1 MITIPLFKVIK
12 NDNFCLYLLKN
23 LYFMEVEIAKNIS
36 DSGYLLGEIAAI
48 AIIACIIAFIIS
60 RINENYTFKNTFAQ
74 TLLFSSI
81 VSLSINLYRAYLYS
95 NLPYDYY
102 YPSENLYNRIGANVL
117 CFIVSLILIYNS
129 PKKDKF
135 TRFSRIDQA
144 IMNDLNHFE
153 HTTQKLIRQKED
165 LKNALQSELISQ
177 SEYEEKV
184 TQIDARI
191 ENEHKITD
199 RIKKRQAKVEKLK
212 TFFTKKKDL
221 YKLYGSSVLTPK
233 EYRAKLEE
241 LGNEESKCISEI
253 NDEFEFIKKMIEEYH
268 KKIQ

>member
-1 MITIPLFKVIK
+1 
-12 NDNFCLYLLKN
+12 
-23 LYFMEVEIAKNIS
+23 MEVEIAKNIS

-74 TLLFSSI
+74 ILLFSSI

-102 YPSENLYNRIGANVL
+102 HPSENLYNRIGANVL

-135 TRFSRIDQA
+135 ARFSRIDQA

-221 YKLYGSSVLTPK
+221 YKLYASSVLTPK

>member
-1 MITIPLFKVIK
+1 
-12 NDNFCLYLLKN
+12 
-23 LYFMEVEIAKNIS
+23 MEAEIAKNIS

-102 YPSENLYNRIGANVL
+102 YPSENLYNRIGANIL

-135 TRFSRIDQA
+135 ARFSRIDQA
-144 IMNDLNHFE
+144 ITNYLNHFE
-153 HTTQKLIRQKED
+153 LTTQKLAQQKEN

-177 SEYEEKV
+177 NEYEEKLK
-184 TQIDARI
+184 QIEA
-191 ENEHKITD
+191 KTD
-199 RIKKRQAKVEKLK
+199 RSQNRKR
-212 TFFTKKKDL
+212 
-221 YKLYGSSVLTPK
+221 TP
-233 EYRAKLEE
+233 
-241 LGNEESKCISEI
+241 N
-253 NDEFEFIKKMIEEYH
+253 N
-268 KKIQ
+268 

>member
-1 MITIPLFKVIK
+1 MITIPVFKVIIF
-12 NDNFCLYLLKN
+12 DNFCLYLPKN
-23 LYFMEVEIAKNIS
+23 LHFMEAEIAKNIS

-102 YPSENLYNRIGANVL
+102 YPSENLYNRIGANIL

-135 TRFSRIDQA
+135 ARFSRIDQA
-144 IMNDLNHFE
+144 ITNYLNHFE
-153 HTTQKLIRQKED
+153 LTTQKLVQQKEN

-177 SEYEEKV
+177 NEYEEKLK
-184 TQIDARI
+184 QIEA
-191 ENEHKITD
+191 KTD
-199 RIKKRQAKVEKLK
+199 RSQNRKR
-212 TFFTKKKDL
+212 
-221 YKLYGSSVLTPK
+221 TP
-233 EYRAKLEE
+233 
-241 LGNEESKCISEI
+241 S
-253 NDEFEFIKKMIEEYH
+253 
-268 KKIQ
+268 

>member
-1 MITIPLFKVIK
+1 
-12 NDNFCLYLLKN
+12 
-23 LYFMEVEIAKNIS
+23 MEAEIAKNIS

-102 YPSENLYNRIGANVL
+102 YPSENLYNRIGANIL

-135 TRFSRIDQA
+135 ARFSRIDQS
-144 IMNDLNHFE
+144 ITNYLNHFKL
-153 HTTQKLIRQKED
+153 TTQKLIQQKEN

-177 SEYEEKV
+177 NEYEEKLK
-184 TQIDARI
+184 QIEA
-191 ENEHKITD
+191 KTD
-199 RIKKRQAKVEKLK
+199 RSQNRKR
-212 TFFTKKKDL
+212 
-221 YKLYGSSVLTPK
+221 TP
-233 EYRAKLEE
+233 
-241 LGNEESKCISEI
+241 S
-253 NDEFEFIKKMIEEYH
+253 
-268 KKIQ
+268 

>member
-1 MITIPLFKVIK
+1 
-12 NDNFCLYLLKN
+12 
-23 LYFMEVEIAKNIS
+23 MEVEIAKNIS

-74 TLLFSSI
+74 ILLFSSI

-102 YPSENLYNRIGANVL
+102 HPSENLYNRIGANVL

-135 TRFSRIDQA
+135 ARFSRIDQA

-221 YKLYGSSVLTPK
+221 YKLYASSVLTPK

-241 LGNEESKCISEI
+241 LGNEESKSISEI

>member
-1 MITIPLFKVIK
+1 MITIPLFKVIIF
-12 NDNFCLYLLKN
+12 DNFCLYLPKN
-23 LYFMEVEIAKNIS
+23 LHFIEVEIAKIIS
-36 DSGYLLGEIAAI
+36 DSGYLLGEIA

-60 RINENYTFKNTFAQ
+60 RINENYTFKNTFAHA
-74 TLLFSSI
+74 LLFSSI
-81 VSLSINLYRAYLYS
+81 VSLSINLYRAYLY

-102 YPSENLYNRIGANVL
+102 YPSENLYNRIGANIL

-135 TRFSRIDQA
+135 ARFSRIDQA
-144 IMNDLNHFE
+144 IINDLNHFE
-153 HTTQKLIRQKED
+153 HTTQKLIQQKED

-177 SEYEEKV
+177 IEYEEKV
-184 TQIDARI
+184 AQIDARI
-191 ENEHKITD
+191 ENERQITD

-212 TFFTKKKDL
+212 SFFTKKKDL
-221 YKLYGSSVLTPK
+221 YKLYANNVLTPK

-241 LGNEESKCISEI
+241 LEKEELKCISET

-268 KKIQ
+268 KKI

>member
-1 MITIPLFKVIK
+1 
-12 NDNFCLYLLKN
+12 
-23 LYFMEVEIAKNIS
+23 MEAEIAKNIS

-102 YPSENLYNRIGANVL
+102 YPSENLYNRIGANIL
-117 CFIVSLILIYNS
+117 CIIVSLILIYNS
-129 PKKDKF
+129 PKKDEF
-135 TRFSRIDQA
+135 ARFSRIDQA

-177 SEYEEKV
+177 SEYVEKV

-221 YKLYGSSVLTPK
+221 YKLYTNSVLTPK

>member
-12 NDNFCLYLLKN
+12 NDNFCLYLPKN
-23 LYFMEVEIAKNIS
+23 LHFMETDNIS
-36 DSGYLLGEIAAI
+36 NLGYGLGSILAVAAI
-48 AIIACIIAFIIS
+48 ASIIAFIAS
-60 RINENYTFKNTFAQ
+60 SINEKYTFKNTFAQ
-74 TLLFSSI
+74 AFLFSSI
-81 VSLSINLYRAYLYS
+81 VSLSINLYKAYLYS

-102 YPSENLYNRIGANVL
+102 YPSENLYNRIGANIL

-135 TRFSRIDQA
+135 ARFSRIDQA
-144 IMNDLNHFE
+144 IINDLNHFE
-153 HTTQKLIRQKED
+153 HTTQKLIQQKED

-184 TQIDARI
+184 AQIDARI
-191 ENEHKITD
+191 ENERQITD

-212 TFFTKKKDL
+212 SFFTKKIDL
-221 YKLYGSSVLTPK
+221 YKLYANSVLTPK

-241 LGNEESKCISEI
+241 LEKEELKCISET

-268 KKIQ
+268 KKI